1 MTATPAA
8 NQLLED
14 LARGGISIVTRFDD
28 GTIGAHLTIQLD
40 GDAINRVSPRFLR
53 DPAAQARHARAV
65 AAFLAQWRR
74 LRWLTGRALMAVTVA
89 GFASVLATHPS
100 WQLLGVSGAAP
111 FAIRW
116 AARLASSKLGAVILR
131 RVLR

>member
-1 MTATPAA
+1 MTATS
-8 NQLLED
+8 QLLDD
-14 LARGGISIVTRFDD
+14 LARGGISIVTRLDD
-28 GTIGAHLTIQLD
+28 GTIGAHLAIQLD

-53 DPAAQARHARAV
+53 DPAAQERHARAV
-65 AAFLAQWRR
+65 ADFVAQWRR

-89 GFASVLATHPS
+89 TFASLFAVHPS

-116 AARLASSKLGAVILR
+116 AARLASNKASAAILR